1 MPNIATVIRDQSYFP
16 CQKENE
22 KCQKKNKKKM
32 CLRRQI
38 TVELIMYFCD
48 HVFLQE
54 IKWCKKYKAIA
65 FFIEAPTDTRY
76 GLMQINHDSLAV
88 QATYGLDNVRFNAVA
103 ATVK

>member
-1 MPNIATVIRDQSYFP
+1 MSERKRKMS
-16 CQKENE
+16 EE
-22 KCQKKNKKKM
+22 KRKKM

-54 IKWCKKYKAIA
+54 RKWCKKYKAIA

-88 QATYGLDNVRFNAVA
+88 QTTYGLDNVRFNAVA